1 MKPAMKRLYAKG
13 RLRPGEMNATE
24 SAYAAF
30 LEAEQ
35 QAGRIEKF
43 WFESM
48 KVKIAAGKCWYTPDF
63 MVLRPNGEIELHEV
77 KGTLAVFQDDARV
90 KVKVAASQYPFRMFV
105 VFPKAKRQGC
115 GWNIEEF

>member
-1 MKPAMKRLYAKG
+1 
-13 RLRPGEMNATE
+13 
-24 SAYAAF
+24 
-30 LEAEQ
+30 
-35 QAGRIEKF
+35 
-43 WFESM
+43 
-48 KVKIAAGKCWYTPDF
+48 

-105 VFPKAKRQGC
+105 VFPKGKRQGC